1 MRRVLISIDHKWRDL
16 PGHVLLGELLE
27 KRGIKV
33 SYCRNGLE
41 KYYLNHS
48 YYDVV
53 IINHIFEK
61 SRQAL
66 VKEHSLKGTSFVILP
81 TEGIPTLEDY
91 TDFALG
97 VELDY
102 SAIRCYAFWNGFYQN
117 RFEFN
122 TTLSNQNIYIAG
134 VPRFD
139 FYKHKNLQKHI
150 HFNFTTSGPSK
161 KILWATNFTQA
172 QFHAPDKFD
181 LMEADAR
188 RLGYKDTLE
197 SMQGSLQEVAKKDF
211 FAREKSLEIMLKYI
225 QQHSDVL
232 LIIKPHPSEDGTYY
246 KNYFKMNNISSKRVK
261 IIKNEYIW
269 DLLMWCD
276 VEVSRSCTTAIE
288 AWHLNKPTIDL
299 NPDPSWYHS
308 SKHASGS
315 YQCHNYEE
323 LVIAMDKGLEQDWHE
338 PTELR
343 AARDAFINKYCEG
356 RDGNR
361 TRALAE
367 KIFSLTSKQKKS
379 RNSMF
384 FNIKLFL
391 IYLSLRYLDNLPH
404 NLRAYGFSYI
414 LGNRIDKFGRA
425 DKHFHNKDI
434 RKWKNILSDVVK

>member
-1 MRRVLISIDHKWRDL
+1 MPSRVKKQIGNDVERIHLKLHPSNSEKAVEDLLQEINFPVEVKILNEDIFMSVAKVDTVYGFYSTTLLIASAFGCKTYCMRTSLVERSFKDWQILEQVYHDYGIKFMHLRDDEKSPIKTTKNIKRHHFVANATEYCANVITVMRRVLISIDHKWRISL
-16 PGHVLLGELLE
+16 ATFFWGASRE
-27 KRGIKV
+27 KGIKV

-150 HFNFTTSGPSK
+150 NFNFTTSGSSK

-276 VEVSRSCTTAIE
+276 VEVGRSCTTAIE
-288 AWHLNKPTIDL
+288 AWHKQT
-299 NPDPSWYHS
+299 
-308 SKHASGS
+308 
-315 YQCHNYEE
+315 NY
-323 LVIAMDKGLEQDWHE
+323 
-338 PTELR
+338 
-343 AARDAFINKYCEG
+343 
-356 RDGNR
+356 
-361 TRALAE
+361 
-367 KIFSLTSKQKKS
+367 
-379 RNSMF
+379 
-384 FNIKLFL
+384 
-391 IYLSLRYLDNLPH
+391 
-404 NLRAYGFSYI
+404 
-414 LGNRIDKFGRA
+414 
-425 DKHFHNKDI
+425 
-434 RKWKNILSDVVK
+434 

>member
-1 MRRVLISIDHKWRDL
+1 MKRILISIDHKWRDL
-16 PGHVLLGELLE
+16 PGHVLLGELLKE
-27 KRGIKV
+27 KGFKV

-41 KYYLNHS
+41 KYYLL
-48 YYDVV
+48 YERYDVV
-53 IINHIFEK
+53 VINHILEP

-66 VKEHSLKGTSFVILP
+66 VTEHSLNGTSFIILP
-81 TEGIPTLEDY
+81 TEGIPTLEDF
-91 TDFALG
+91 TDYALG
-97 VELDY
+97 VHLDY
-102 SAIRCYAFWNGFYQN
+102 SAIRCYAFWNGFYHN

-122 TTLSNQNIYIAG
+122 TTLKKQNIYIAG

-139 FYKHKNLQKHI
+139 FYKHQNLQKHMN
-150 HFNFTTSGPSK
+150 FNFSAIGSSK

-172 QFHAPDKFD
+172 QFHAPDKFE

-197 SMQGSLQEVAKKDF
+197 SMQGSLQEVAKQDF
-211 FAREKSLEIMLKYI
+211 VAREKSLEIMVKYI
-225 QQHSDVL
+225 QKHNDAL
-232 LIIKPHPSEDGTYY
+232 LVIKPHPSEDSKYY
-246 KNYFKMNNISSKRVK
+246 ENYFKIKNISSKRVK
-261 IIKNEYIW
+261 IIKNKYIW

-308 SKHASGS
+308 ARHASGS

-323 LVIAMDKGLEQDWHE
+323 LVTAMDRGLEQNWQE
-338 PTELR
+338 PSELR
-343 AARDAFINKYCEG
+343 AARDAFINKYCDG

-367 KIFSLTSKQKKS
+367 KISCLPSETKKV
-379 RNSMF
+379 RNLNI

-391 IYLSLRYLDNLPH
+391 IYLSLKYLDNLPH
-404 NLRAYGFSYI
+404 NLRSYGFSYL

-434 RKWKNILSDVVK
+434 RKWKKIISDVVN